1 MNLDQMANKS
11 IVISSFKVSAQTL
24 SVQYLFGAY
33 SSTQRKKSIELGIL
47 LKMTWSRRH
56 TSQ

>member
-1 MNLDQMANKS
+1 MNLDQMANIS

-33 SSTQRKKSIELGIL
+33 SSTQRKKKSIELGIL
-47 LKMTWSRRH
+47 LKMTW
-56 TSQ
+56 